1 MKKNTIYL
9 LLLLWCTVIS
19 QTVAKPEKENIYC
32 ALDKLPEASEFLP
45 KPPTVNSYQYAED
58 VIQWTWG
65 KSVRHTERGTRAS
78 DESDL
83 SSQCLYR
90 IMGEALG
97 IQLSEKNTPA
107 ICNLI
112 RRCASTGNASIRY
125 TKNLYRR
132 ERPFMVFN
140 DQIWGKYDGE
150 HLRKNGSYPSGHQTS
165 MMTAALAV
173 AEIAPEKQDTI
184 LRRGFEYGDSRVIVG
199 AHWQSDVDA
208 ARLAAAATFV
218 QLHNESSYTNDMMA
232 AYMEYQ
238 KIKGRDIY
246 YVINQ
251 VHYPHIEK
259 VLGTPVDYESPRFYA
274 DVMSYI
280 SGKEERNTERGQQ
293 AGADGDPSLEN
304 QLKMFSECINMEIS
318 ETNTPALMKLMEK
331 TRAMLKE
338 SNKEAK
344 KVYFRKRP
352 YVQFGEVSGTPE
364 YDEADKDESSYPS
377 GHAMVGWGEAL
388 VLSQIIP
395 EHMNQIL
402 ERGYE
407 YGRSRIILGYH
418 YASDV
423 TAARFLASAT
433 VVQLYTSSEFWELV
447 LEAKREHIMGNS
459 KSEPIFTEVEEST
472 GNADNKK
479 PAIQGWYNLAGQKL
493 PYEPTESGIYIHDGE
508 KVLVK

>member
-1 MKKNTIYL
+1 MNTKVL
-9 LLLLWCTVIS
+9 LFLLWIS
-19 QTVAKPEKENIYC
+19 AIIQAVAQPGKNGVYC
-32 ALDKLPEASEFLP
+32 SIEELPEAKEYLP
-45 KPPTVNSYQYAED
+45 APPDVHSYRYAED

-65 KSVRHTERGTRAS
+65 KSIRNTERGKRAS

-97 IQLSEKNTPA
+97 LELTPSITPA

-112 RRCASTGNASIRY
+112 SRCASTGNASIGY
-125 TKNLYRR
+125 IKNYYIRS
-132 ERPFMVFN
+132 RPFMVFN
-140 DQIWGKYDGE
+140 DPIWGKYDGDY
-150 HLRKNGSYPSGHQTS
+150 LRKNGSYPSGHQIS
-165 MMTAALAV
+165 ILTAAFAL

-184 LRRGFEYGDSRVIVG
+184 LRRAFEYGDSRVIVG
-199 AHWQSDVDA
+199 AHWQSDIDA
-208 ARLAAAATFV
+208 ARLAASATFV
-218 QLHNESSYTNDMMA
+218 QLHNEATYTNDMMA

-251 VHYPHIEK
+251 IRFPNIEK
-259 VLGTPVDYESPRFYA
+259 VLGAPIDNESPRFYA

-280 SGKEERNTERGQQ
+280 SGKEERDSERGLQ
-293 AGADGDPSLEN
+293 AVEDGDPSLEY

-318 ETNTPALMKLMEK
+318 EANTPALMKLMEM
-331 TRAMLKE
+331 TRSKLKE
-338 SNKEAK
+338 SNKQAK
-344 KVYFRKRP
+344 SVYFRKRP
-352 YVQFGEVSGTPE
+352 YVQFGEVSGIPAF
-364 YDEADKDESSYPS
+364 DEENINKSSYPS

-395 EHMNQIL
+395 EYKNQIL
-402 ERGYE
+402 KCGYE
-407 YGRSRIILGYH
+407 YGRSRIIVGYH

-423 TAARFLASAT
+423 NAARYLASAT

-447 LEAKREHIMGNS
+447 LEAKREHIMNGS
-459 KSEPIFTEVEEST
+459 KSGPIVTEVEESES
-472 GNADNKK
+472 NADKKK

-493 PYEPTESGIYIHDGE
+493 PYEPTERGIYIHDGE